1 MQKERKRIWL
11 IALLLIYV
19 AIAIA
24 GFVIAYIVK
33 NYFLVHSAPA
43 TAPKASVVKQVPAP
57 SGWKIYTNSDVKI
70 RFAYPPEDTIKTSSY
85 GFGVT
90 SVALQDP
97 KGNTDFHILLLPKSL
112 AQEVGQDFDGYYA
125 MPDNTTKVI
134 KNPLSQDNTTEKFTK
149 IRNRS
154 IDGLQ
159 ALDYQSIA
167 SNAQAGT
174 QPEIGTFI
182 STGDNL
188 ILISTSSD
196 NKTKLGEILGS
207 FSYQQ

>member
-1 MQKERKRIWL
+1 MRKVRKRLWL

-33 NYFLVHSAPA
+33 KDFLPNTASSA
-43 TAPKASVVKQVPAP
+43 APQASVVKQIPAP
-57 SGWKIYTNSDVKI
+57 SGWKTYTNSDIKI
-70 RFAYPPEDTIKTSSY
+70 RFYYPSEDTIKTSSY
-85 GFGVT
+85 GLGVT
-90 SVALQDP
+90 SVALQDS
-97 KGNTDFHILLLPKSL
+97 KGNTDFQILLLPKSL
-112 AQEVGQDFDGYYA
+112 AQTVGQDFDDYYA
-125 MPDNTTKVI
+125 MQDNATKVI

-159 ALDYQSIA
+159 ALDYQSIS
-167 SNAQAGT
+167 SNALANI

-182 STGDNL
+182 STGSNL
-188 ILISTSSD
+188 ILISTGSE
-196 NKTKLGEILGS
+196 NKTKLEEMLSS
-207 FSYQQ
+207 FTYQQ